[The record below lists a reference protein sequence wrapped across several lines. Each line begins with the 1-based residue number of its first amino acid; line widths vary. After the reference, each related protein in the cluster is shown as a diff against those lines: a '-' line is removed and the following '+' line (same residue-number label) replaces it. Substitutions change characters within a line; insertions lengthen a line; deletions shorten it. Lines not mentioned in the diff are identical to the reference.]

1 LGAGSPG
8 AAVRGGFCA
17 WFRTTALG
25 ASLLD
30 ENGRSEEVLGKRSH
44 IFAAIPEEDGQA
56 LVEYSLILLL
66 IALVTIAALTSI
78 GNTVSGIINA
88 VAAAL

>member
-1 LGAGSPG
+1 MLEG
-8 AAVRGGFCA
+8 
-17 WFRTTALG
+17 
-25 ASLLD
+25 
-30 ENGRSEEVLGKRSH
+30 RSH
-44 IFAAIPEEDGQA
+44 IVAVAPDEDGQA

-78 GNTVSGIINA
+78 GTTVSGIINA